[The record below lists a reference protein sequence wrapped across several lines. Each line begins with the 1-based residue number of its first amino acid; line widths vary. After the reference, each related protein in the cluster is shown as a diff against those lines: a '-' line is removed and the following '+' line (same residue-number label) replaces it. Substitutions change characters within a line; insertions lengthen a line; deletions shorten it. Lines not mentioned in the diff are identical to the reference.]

1 MYARLSRAVA
11 KDNNEYQRERRKREW
26 EEEEEEERLERE
38 SKEWCRRVQW
48 AFNAEAAKRER
59 EHREAQ
65 LANTI
70 DEGTIVPRWPATPTH
85 LTLA

>member
-11 KDNNEYQRERRKREW
+11 KDNNEYQRERRKRER
-26 EEEEEEERLERE
+26 EEEEEEGLERE

-70 DEGTIVPRWPATPTH
+70 DEGTIVPRWSATPTH